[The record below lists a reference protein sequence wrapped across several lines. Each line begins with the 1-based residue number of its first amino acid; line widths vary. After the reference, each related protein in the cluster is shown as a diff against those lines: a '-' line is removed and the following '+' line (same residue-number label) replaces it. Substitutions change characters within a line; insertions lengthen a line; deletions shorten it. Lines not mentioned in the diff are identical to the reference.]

1 MLTVTDLAASYGA
14 IVALRGV
21 SLQVP
26 DGQIVALLGANGAGK
41 STTLRVIS
49 GLMRPA
55 GGTIEYDGIRLHRRT
70 AQEIVTLGVS
80 HVPEGRELFME
91 LSVEENLRLGA
102 YTRRDRGVK
111 ADMDKVYEYFPRL
124 RERRTQEANRLSG
137 GEQQMLA
144 VGRAL
149 MSRPRLLLLDEPSL
163 GLAPLVVREI
173 FDIVKTINVEEKVA
187 VLVVEQ
193 NVGLALSVASYGYV
207 LETGSVALENKAE
220 ALMQD
225 DKVRRSYLGYEVG
238 A

>member
-1 MLTVTDLAASYGA
+1 MLTVTDLAAAYGP

-21 SLQVP
+21 SLRVP
-26 DGQIVALLGANGAGK
+26 DAQIVALLGANGAGK

-49 GLMRPA
+49 GLMRPT
-55 GGTIEYDGIRLHRRT
+55 GGTIEYDGVRLHRRT
-70 AQEIVTLGVS
+70 AQEIVALGIS

-102 YTRRDRGVK
+102 YTRRDRNVK
-111 ADMDKVYEYFPRL
+111 TDMERTYEYFPRL
-124 RERRTQEANRLSG
+124 RERRTQEANHLSG

-144 VGRAL
+144 IGRAL

-163 GLAPLVVREI
+163 GLAPLIVREI
-173 FDIVKTINVEEKVA
+173 FDIVKTINAEEKMA

-193 NVGLALSVASYGYV
+193 NVSLALSVASYGYV
-207 LETGSVALENKAE
+207 LETGSVALEDKAE
-220 ALMQD
+220 ALTRD

>member
-1 MLTVTDLAASYGA
+1 MLTVTDLHASYGA
-14 IVALRGV
+14 IVALHGI
-21 SLQVP
+21 SLRVP

-49 GLMRPA
+49 GLLRPTRGA
-55 GGTIEYDGIRLHRRT
+55 IDYDGIRLHRRT
-70 AQEIVTLGVS
+70 AQEIVGIGIS

-102 YTRRDRGVK
+102 YIRRDRNVK
-111 ADMDKVYEYFPRL
+111 SDMQRVYEYFPRL
-124 RERRTQEANRLSG
+124 RERHAQEANRLSG

-144 VGRAL
+144 IGRAL

-163 GLAPLVVREI
+163 GLAPLIVREI
-173 FDIVKTINVEEKVA
+173 FDIVKTINAEEKMA

-193 NVGLALSVASYGYV
+193 NVSLALSVASYGYV
-207 LETGSVALENKAE
+207 LETGSVALENNAV
-220 ALMQD
+220 ALMGD

>member
-1 MLTVTDLAASYGA
+1 MLTVTDLEASYGA

-21 SLQVP
+21 SIEVP
-26 DGQIVALLGANGAGK
+26 DGKVVALLGANGAGK

-49 GLMRPA
+49 GLMRPTA
-55 GGTIEYDGIRLHRRT
+55 GSILYDGFHLLRRST
-70 AQEIVTLGVS
+70 QQIVGLGIS

-102 YTRRDRGVK
+102 YTRHDRHIKG
-111 ADMDKVYEYFPRL
+111 DLERVYEYFPRL
-124 RERRTQEANRLSG
+124 LDRRTQEANRLSG

-144 VGRAL
+144 IGRAL

-163 GLAPLVVREI
+163 GLAPIIVREI
-173 FDIVKTINVEEKVA
+173 FDIVKAINVEEKVA

-193 NVGLALSVASYGYV
+193 NVSLALSVSSYGYV
-207 LETGSVALENKAE
+207 LETGSVALEDKAE
-220 ALMQD
+220 ALMRD
-225 DKVRRSYLGYEVG
+225 EKVRHSYLGYEVG

>member
-1 MLTVTDLAASYGA
+1 MLTVTDLEASYGA

-21 SLQVP
+21 SLEVP
-26 DGQIVALLGANGAGK
+26 DGKVVALLGANGAGK

-49 GLMRPA
+49 GLMRPTA
-55 GGTIEYDGIRLHRRT
+55 GSILYDGFHLLRRST
-70 AQEIVTLGVS
+70 QQIVGLGIS

-102 YTRRDRGVK
+102 YTRHDRHIKGDLERVF
-111 ADMDKVYEYFPRL
+111 EYFPRL
-124 RERRTQEANRLSG
+124 LERRTQEANRLSG

-144 VGRAL
+144 IGRAL

-163 GLAPLVVREI
+163 GLAPIIVREI

-193 NVGLALSVASYGYV
+193 NVSLALSVASYGYV
-207 LETGSVALENKAE
+207 LETGSVALEDRAE
-220 ALMQD
+220 ALMRDEQ
-225 DKVRRSYLGYEVG
+225 VRRSYLGYEVG

>member
-1 MLTVTDLAASYGA
+1 MLTVTDLQASYGA

-21 SLQVP
+21 SLKVP
-26 DGQIVALLGANGAGK
+26 DSQIVALLGANGAGK

-49 GLMRPA
+49 GLLRLTSGA
-55 GGTIEYDGIRLHRRT
+55 IDYDGIRLHRRT
-70 AQEIVTLGVS
+70 AQEIVGLGIS

-102 YTRRDRGVK
+102 YTRRDRNVK
-111 ADMDKVYEYFPRL
+111 ADMDKVYDYFPRL
-124 RERRTQEANRLSG
+124 RERRGQEANRLSG

-144 VGRAL
+144 MGRAL

-173 FDIVKTINVEEKVA
+173 FDIVRTINTEEKVA

-193 NVGLALSVASYGYV
+193 NVSLALSVATYGYV
-207 LETGSVALENKAE
+207 LETGSVALEGKAE

>member
-1 MLTVTDLAASYGA
+1 MLTVTDLGASYGA
-14 IVALRGV
+14 IVALRGI

-41 STTLRVIS
+41 TTTLRVIS
-49 GLMRPA
+49 GLMRPTS
-55 GGTIEYDGIRLHRRT
+55 GTILYDGIRLHRRT
-70 AQEIVTLGVS
+70 TQEIVGLGIS

-102 YTRRDRGVK
+102 YVRRDRNVK
-111 ADMDKVYEYFPRL
+111 ADMDRVYEYFPRL

-137 GEQQMLA
+137 GEQQMVA
-144 VGRAL
+144 IGRAL

-163 GLAPLVVREI
+163 GLAPIIVREI
-173 FDIVKTINVEEKVA
+173 FDIVKTINAEEKVA

-193 NVGLALSVASYGYV
+193 SVSLALSVASYGYV

-225 DKVRRSYLGYEVG
+225 DKVRHSYLGYEVG

>member
-1 MLTVTDLAASYGA
+1 MLTVTDLHASYGA
-14 IVALRGV
+14 IVALHGI
-21 SLQVP
+21 SLRVP

-49 GLMRPA
+49 GLLHPT
-55 GGTIEYDGIRLHRRT
+55 GGTIDYDGVRLHRRT
-70 AQEIVTLGVS
+70 AQEIVGLGVS

-102 YTRRDRGVK
+102 YIRRDRNVK
-111 ADMDKVYEYFPRL
+111 SDMQRVYEYFPRL
-124 RERRTQEANRLSG
+124 RERHAQEANRLSG

-144 VGRAL
+144 IGRAL
-149 MSRPRLLLLDEPSL
+149 MSRPKLLLLDEPSL
-163 GLAPLVVREI
+163 GLAPLIVREI
-173 FDIVKTINVEEKVA
+173 FDIVKTINAEEKMA

-193 NVGLALSVASYGYV
+193 NVSLALSVASYGYV
-207 LETGSVALENKAE
+207 LETGSVALENNAA
-220 ALMQD
+220 ALMGD

>member
-1 MLTVTDLAASYGA
+1 MLAVTDLRASYGA
-14 IVALRGV
+14 IAALRGV

-26 DGQIVALLGANGAGK
+26 DSQIVALLGANGAGK

-49 GLMRPA
+49 GLMRPTS
-55 GGTIEYDGIRLHRRT
+55 GTIEYDGIRLHRRT
-70 AQEIVTLGVS
+70 AQEIVALGIS

-102 YTRRDRGVK
+102 YIRRDRK
-111 ADMDKVYEYFPRL
+111 IKPDMGRVYEYFPRL
-124 RERRTQEANRLSG
+124 RERRTQEANHLSG

-144 VGRAL
+144 IGRAL
-149 MSRPRLLLLDEPSL
+149 MSRPKLLLLDEPSL
-163 GLAPLVVREI
+163 GLAPIIVREI
-173 FDIVKTINVEEKVA
+173 FDIVKSINAEEKVA

-193 NVGLALSVASYGYV
+193 NVSLALSVSSYGYV

-220 ALMQD
+220 ALIGD

>member
-1 MLTVTDLAASYGA
+1 MLTVTDLYASYGA
-14 IVALRGV
+14 ILALRGV
-21 SLQVP
+21 SLRVP

-49 GLMRPA
+49 GLLRPTSGA
-55 GGTIEYDGIRLHRRT
+55 IDYDGVRLHRRT
-70 AQEIVTLGVS
+70 TQEIVGLGIS

-91 LSVEENLRLGA
+91 LPVEDNLRLGA
-102 YTRRDRGVK
+102 YIRSDRNVK
-111 ADMDKVYEYFPRL
+111 SDMQRVYDYFPRL
-124 RERRTQEANRLSG
+124 RERRGQEANRLSG

-144 VGRAL
+144 IGRAL

-163 GLAPLVVREI
+163 GLAPLIVREI
-173 FDIVKTINVEEKVA
+173 FDIVKTINAEEKMA

-193 NVGLALSVASYGYV
+193 NVSLALSVATYGYV
-207 LETGSVALENKAE
+207 LETGSVALENNAE